1 MIEQSDSEL
10 YICRELSG
18 SVLHMHSILFQI
30 LFPRE
35 SWHNTDHSLL
45 CYAVGPGW
53 SSGLHTVVCVCVSPK
68 RGSPLEELCQYFQS
82 AGQPARLAFGGT
94 GRASLGGFR
103 FSRTAIRQVW
113 WEGGTSPYMIM
124 HSRVYSGDFAQS
136 CAIWYTKGVLIR
148 RKGLDTTERLN
159 WTDQVGRLE

>member
-113 WEGGTSPYMIM
+113 WEGAPPLTWLCIRGYTVETLP
-124 HSRVYSGDFAQS
+124 RAVQSGIQKEFWSVA
-136 CAIWYTKGVLIR
+136 KGWTRLRDWTELIR
-148 RKGLDTTERLN
+148 
-159 WTDQVGRLE
+159 